1 MIEVNKVVL
10 VGRLTKD
17 IELRKTPSNVSVC
30 DFTVAINRRFNSS
43 QNGEKTADFI
53 NCTAW
58 RQSADFLASYAGK
71 GTVVYVEGR
80 IQNNNYDGPNG
91 RVYQN
96 IVVADNVQIMNSR
109 STTTGT
115 TYSEPSYQSQ
125 PETFTPSADSDYS
138 ESVDDGFESTPS
150 LEISSDDLPFY

>member
-71 GTVVYVEGR
+71 GTVVDNNLLTGMLKVRLEKRPEAAPLVISRKQVKLVKDGR
-80 IQNNNYDGPNG
+80 IK
-91 RVYQN
+91 
-96 IVVADNVQIMNSR
+96 
-109 STTTGT
+109 
-115 TYSEPSYQSQ
+115 
-125 PETFTPSADSDYS
+125 
-138 ESVDDGFESTPS
+138 VDKKELDA
-150 LEISSDDLPFY
+150 LKEIEE